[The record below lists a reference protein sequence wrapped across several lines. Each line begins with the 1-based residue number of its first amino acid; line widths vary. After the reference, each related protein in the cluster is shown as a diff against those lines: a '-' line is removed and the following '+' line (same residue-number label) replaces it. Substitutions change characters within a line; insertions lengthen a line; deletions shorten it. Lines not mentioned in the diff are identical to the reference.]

1 MVETIENEADIQMSE
16 DVTEVGMPLE
26 TQPTM
31 NFAGFISRLS
41 AFAIDTVIIA
51 ITFFGSVL
59 MIILVAAMLSRN
71 QPFSTN
77 FNDLLAGSLI
87 VFYFIFYNAF
97 FWSITGRT
105 PGKALLGL
113 QVVRKSGD
121 KIHPLRALAR
131 SLAYFVAL
139 GPIFI
144 GFLWIL
150 IDNRR
155 RGWHDKIAGTAVI
168 HNPGSFTHSR
178 LIEH

>member
-1 MVETIENEADIQMSE
+1 METIESEAGAQKSE
-16 DVTEVGMPLE
+16 DVMDVRTPQE

-41 AFAIDTVIIA
+41 AFAIDAVIIA

-59 MIILVAAMLSRN
+59 MIILMAAMLSRN
-71 QPFSTN
+71 QPFSMN
-77 FNDLLAGSLI
+77 FNDLLAGFLFT
-87 VFYFIFYNAF
+87 FYFIFYNAF

-131 SLAYFVAL
+131 SFAYFVAL
-139 GPIFI
+139 GPVFI

-150 IDNRR
+150 IDNKR
-155 RGWHDKIAGTAVI
+155 RGWHDKIAGTAVVY
-168 HNPGSFTHSR
+168 NPGSFTHSR
-178 LIEH
+178 FIER